1 MTIDKLA
8 IMVAKGFED
17 TATKDDL
24 KSLEARMA
32 TKTDIQGLKEEIK
45 GVKNQ
50 LEGTNKRID
59 DLAMN
64 RVKYEDHNKLK
75 ARVDFIEKNLK

>member
-1 MTIDKLA
+1 MKVKKGIKIKKMTIDKLA

-50 LEGTNKRID
+50 LEGTNKELNMKTII
-59 DLAMN
+59 N
-64 RVKYEDHNKLK
+64 
-75 ARVDFIEKNLK
+75 